1 MFRHTDTSIDTDQ
14 QTNRPTDQ
22 QTDRCSH
29 LEHSVEPLLRV
40 ENVFEAAAVR
50 GHFRLKPRQHRL
62 QLLLRTHVREFA
74 DASKRPRA
82 FGRQRIALLP
92 PHFVRGLQWEM
103 GTREEDTALPAR
115 TDTQSRTRTQTW
127 AEKRTRQQR
136 KSPPPPRRSL
146 PDLFKAWA
154 ISAGVEGNNGKV
166 DGAFAQGH
174 VRDSAG
180 GWVVVCSC
188 HSG

>member
-1 MFRHTDTSIDTDQ
+1 MGDGDERGRHSVACTHRYTVTYTDTDM
-14 QTNRPTDQ
+14 
-22 QTDRCSH
+22 
-29 LEHSVEPLLRV
+29 
-40 ENVFEAAAVR
+40 
-50 GHFRLKPRQHRL
+50 G
-62 QLLLRTHVREFA
+62 RE
-74 DASKRPRA
+74 
-82 FGRQRIALLP
+82 
-92 PHFVRGLQWEM
+92 
-103 GTREEDTALPAR
+103 TDTATKKKPL
-115 TDTQSRTRTQTW
+115 
-127 AEKRTRQQR
+127 
-136 KSPPPPRRSL
+136 PPRRSL